1 VPNHWQ
7 FALLLLAVPAQAL
20 AGVKVQAW
28 GALADGRLVDKVTL
42 RNERGM
48 QLAYIDYGATITTVA
63 VPDRK
68 GRAANVMLSLP
79 SLNAYVATRR
89 RHGAIIGRYAGRI
102 GHARFPLDGRVVQL
116 VPNAKGLALHGDPD
130 GFDKRLFQRTD
141 FADAASIG
149 SVYRLLSPAGDQGF
163 PGRLEVSVTYRLMR
177 KSNEFRIE
185 YAAASDAPTIVN
197 LTNHGYFNLSGAG
210 ANGLASHSF
219 QIAASR
225 YAILDALRVP
235 TGELAPVAGTP
246 LDFRRPASAAT
257 RLAAGSALLG
267 NPAWF
272 DHGLVFDKGEGK
284 LALVATIDDG
294 ASGRR
299 MQVLTTEP
307 SVIFNSG
314 NGFDGSETGTEGVAY
329 RRHDGFAFETQH
341 LADSPN
347 HPHFPSTVLRP
358 ETPFSSMT
366 VFRFSAVPRP

>member
-1 VPNHWQ
+1 ML
-7 FALLLLAVPAQAL
+7 ALSAPAR
-20 AGVKVQAW
+20 AGISVQAW
-28 GALADGRLVDKVTL
+28 GALADGRPVEKVTL

-48 QLAYIDYGATITTVA
+48 QLAFIDYGATITTVT
-63 VPDRK
+63 VPDST

-79 SLNAYVATRR
+79 SLDAYVATRR

-102 GHARFPLDGRVVQL
+102 GGALFALDGRVVQL
-116 VPNAKGLALHGDPD
+116 VPNAKGLAVHGDPD
-130 GFDKRLFQRTD
+130 GFDKRLWARTD

-149 SVYRLLSPAGDQGF
+149 SVYRLHSPDGDQGF
-163 PGRLEVSVTYRLMR
+163 PGRLEVRVTYRLMR
-177 KSNEFRIE
+177 KFNEFRIE
-185 YAAASDAPTIVN
+185 YAASSDAPTIVN
-197 LTNHGYFNLSGAG
+197 LTNHGFFNLSGAG
-210 ANGLASHSF
+210 SNGLASHRF
-219 QIAASR
+219 QIAAVR
-225 YAILDALRVP
+225 YVITDALRVP

-246 LDFRRPASAAT
+246 LDFRRPAGISA
-257 RLAAGSALLG
+257 RLAARSPLLG
-267 NPAWF
+267 DPAWF
-272 DHGLVFDKGEGK
+272 DHGLVFDKSEGE

-314 NGFDGSETGTEGVAY
+314 NGFDGSETGSEGVAY

-358 ETPFSSMT
+358 EKPFTSIT
-366 VFRFSAVPRP
+366 AFRFSTVPRLGK